1 MRHTTHQTIHD
12 TQHKTQ
18 LETQKSPTAKRALSA
33 QELNNLFQVWRHT
46 RHERTRETK
55 RDLAAYAM

>member
-1 MRHTTHQTIHD
+1 MRQTTHQTIDD

-33 QELNNLFQVWRHT
+33 QELNNLFLWRHT
-46 RHERTRETK
+46 RHERTREPLCGAN
-55 RDLAAYAM
+55 DG